1 VAWCEALF
9 HTKPQSHRALRGT
22 TKQSEC
28 LETASIS
35 KWRITGIFFNLLKLF
50 SLGCKIA
57 GGIFK
62 KNWSEKQIS
71 VIM

>member
-1 VAWCEALF
+1 LVAWCEALF

-35 KWRITGIFFNLLKLF
+35 KWRIT
-50 SLGCKIA
+50 A
-57 GGIFK
+57 GTDFDL
-62 KNWSEKQIS
+62 EKA
-71 VIM
+71 VLNVYND